1 MSSIIS
7 VIRRKVGINNI
18 NERMVFA
25 LSFVLFLP
33 ILFDF
38 ITSVTR
44 GNSSVYTYVL
54 YIATLFL
61 TLFKF
66 RSSITQKSVLVLIAL
81 YIVVGINYVVFP
93 ESIEYISSTQT
104 TLMLVFFLPL
114 AFLIFKNITD
124 WSSFVRIASFFCL
137 PAILI
142 GVYILLFTDVSSAL
156 RDDALFTYMEFSYA
170 LLPFV
175 CLSFARYYE
184 SKNRIYLLLFVVG
197 EAEMLAYG
205 CRAALLYSILFV
217 ALVEFMDFKRHKT
230 QLFLFFLVVVA
241 IVLSFD
247 TIISYLVSVD
257 LFSNSYFLKH
267 LLSGELFDHSTRV
280 EIYDNCQRRLST
292 MGMEI
297 SGLFG
302 DRAYCGSVYPHNII
316 YEMLMQFGW
325 VLGSG
330 ILLYYLILFLKSVS
344 HSNTRIIVLFF
355 FCAVVCRF
363 FVSDSYLQNGQF
375 WIMTACI
382 ISISKP
388 KTLPQ

>member
-7 VIRRKVGINNI
+7 VIRRKVGINDI

-38 ITSVTR
+38 ITSVTH
-44 GNSSVYTYVL
+44 GNSSVYTYIL
-54 YIATLFL
+54 YIATLAI

-66 RSSITQKSVLVLIAL
+66 RNYITQKNVLVLIAL

-93 ESIEYISSTQT
+93 ESIKYISSTQT

-124 WSSFVRIASFFCL
+124 WSSFVRIASFFSL

-175 CLSFARYYE
+175 CLSFARYYN
-184 SKNRIYLLLFVVG
+184 SKNRLYLLLFAAG

-217 ALVEFMDFKRHKT
+217 VLVEFMDYKRHKT
-230 QLFLFFLVVVA
+230 QLLLFGLVVVT

-267 LLSGELFDHSTRV
+267 LVSGELLEHSSRV
-280 EIYDNCQRRLST
+280 EIYDNCEKRLST
-292 MGMEI
+292 MGMDI

-316 YEMLMQFGW
+316 YEILMQFGW
-325 VLGSG
+325 ILGSG
-330 ILLYYLILFLKSVS
+330 ILLYYFVLLLKAVS
-344 HSNTRIIVLFF
+344 YSDTRIVVLFF
-355 FCAVVCRF
+355 ICCIFCKF
-363 FVSDSYLQNGQF
+363 LVSDSYLQNGQF

-382 ISISKP
+382 ISISKL
-388 KTLPQ
+388 KSLPQ

>member
-1 MSSIIS
+1 MIERVLKKIS
-7 VIRRKVGINNI
+7 VTDD
-18 NERMVFA
+18 NEKKILD

-38 ITSVTR
+38 ITSVTH
-44 GNSSVYTYVL
+44 GNSSVYTYIL
-54 YIATLFL
+54 YIATLVI

-66 RSSITQKSVLVLIAL
+66 KSCITQKSVLVLIAL
-81 YIVVGINYVVFP
+81 YLVVGINYLIFP
-93 ESIEYISSTQT
+93 VSVEYISSTQS
-104 TLMLVFFLPL
+104 TLMLVFSLPL
-114 AFLIFKNITD
+114 AFLIFRNITD
-124 WSSFVRIASFFCL
+124 WSSFIRIASFFCL

-142 GVYILLFTDVSSAL
+142 GVYILLFTDVSSDL

-175 CLSFARYYE
+175 CLSFARYYD
-184 SKNRIYLLLFVVG
+184 SKNRLYLLLFAAG

-205 CRAALLYSILFV
+205 CRAALLCSVLFV
-217 ALVEFMDFKRHKT
+217 VLVEFMDYKRHKT
-230 QLFLFFLVVVA
+230 QLFLFILVIAV

-257 LFSNSYFLKH
+257 LFSNSYFLKN
-267 LLSGELFDHSTRV
+267 LVSGDLFEHSTRV
-280 EIYDNCQRRLST
+280 EIYDNCERRLST
-292 MGMEI
+292 MGLEI

-316 YEMLMQFGW
+316 YEVLMQFGW
-325 VLGSG
+325 ILGSG
-330 ILLYYLILFLKSVS
+330 ILLYYLILLLKAVS
-344 HSNTRIIVLFF
+344 HSDTRIVVLFF
-355 FCAVVCRF
+355 FCCIFCRF

-382 ISISKP
+382 ISISKL
-388 KTLPQ
+388 KSLPQ

>member
-1 MSSIIS
+1 MSSKIS
-7 VIRRKVGINNI
+7 VIRRKVGINDI

-38 ITSVTR
+38 ITSVTH
-44 GNSSVYTYVL
+44 GNSSVYTYIL
-54 YIATLFL
+54 YIATLAI

-66 RSSITQKSVLVLIAL
+66 RNCITQNSVLVLIAL
-81 YIVVGINYVVFP
+81 YIVIGINCVVFP
-93 ESIEYISSTQT
+93 ESIEYISSPQT

-124 WSSFVRIASFFCL
+124 WSSFVRIASFFSL

-156 RDDALFTYMEFSYA
+156 QDDALFTYMEFSYA

-175 CLSFARYYE
+175 CLSFAQYYN
-184 SKNRIYLLLFVVG
+184 SKNRLYLLLFVAG

-205 CRAALLYSILFV
+205 CRGALLFSILFV
-217 ALVEFMDFKRHKT
+217 VLVEFMDYKRHKT
-230 QLFLFFLVVVA
+230 QLLLFGLVVVT

-267 LLSGELFDHSTRV
+267 LVSGELLEHSSRV
-280 EIYDNCQRRLST
+280 EIYNNCEKRLST
-292 MGMEI
+292 MGMDI

-302 DRAYCGSVYPHNII
+302 DRAYCGDVYPHNII
-316 YEMLMQFGW
+316 YEILMQFGW
-325 VLGSG
+325 ILGSG
-330 ILLYYLILFLKSVS
+330 ILLYYFVLLLKAVS
-344 HSNTRIIVLFF
+344 YSDARIVVLFF
-355 FCAVVCRF
+355 ICCIFCKF

-382 ISISKP
+382 ISISKL
-388 KTLPQ
+388 KSLSQ

>member
-1 MSSIIS
+1 MIERVLKKIS
-7 VIRRKVGINNI
+7 VTDD
-18 NERMVFA
+18 NEKKILD

-38 ITSVTR
+38 ITSVTH
-44 GNSSVYTYVL
+44 GNSSVYTYIL
-54 YIATLFL
+54 YIATLAI

-66 RSSITQKSVLVLIAL
+66 RSCITQKSVLVLIAL
-81 YIVVGINYVVFP
+81 YLVVGVNYLIFP
-93 ESIEYISSTQT
+93 VSVEYISSTQS
-104 TLMLVFFLPL
+104 TLILVFSLPL
-114 AFLIFKNITD
+114 AFLIFRNITD
-124 WSSFVRIASFFCL
+124 WSSFIRIASFFSL

-175 CLSFARYYE
+175 CLSFARYYD
-184 SKNRIYLLLFVVG
+184 SKNRLYLLLFATG

-205 CRAALLYSILFV
+205 CRAALLYSVLFV
-217 ALVEFMDFKRHKT
+217 VLVEFMDYKRHKT
-230 QLFLFFLVVVA
+230 QLFLFILVIAV

-257 LFSNSYFLKH
+257 LFSNSYFLKN
-267 LLSGELFDHSTRV
+267 LVSGDLFEHSSRV
-280 EIYDNCQRRLST
+280 EIYDNCERRLST

-316 YEMLMQFGW
+316 YEVLMQFGW
-325 VLGSG
+325 ILGSG
-330 ILLYYLILFLKSVS
+330 ILLYYLILLLKAVS
-344 HSNTRIIVLFF
+344 HSDTRIVVLFF
-355 FCAVVCRF
+355 FCCIFCRF

-382 ISISKP
+382 ISISKL
-388 KTLPQ
+388 KSLPQ

>member
-1 MSSIIS
+1 MSSIFSLIK
-7 VIRRKVGINNI
+7 RNARI
-18 NERMVFA
+18 NETNERVILA

-38 ITSVTR
+38 ITSVTQ
-44 GNSSVYTYVL
+44 GNSSVYTYFL
-54 YIATLFL
+54 YIATLAI

-66 RSSITQKSVLVLIAL
+66 RNCITQKSVLALIIL
-81 YIVVGINYVVFP
+81 YIIVGINYVAFP
-93 ESIEYISSTQT
+93 ESVEYISSTQSV
-104 TLMLVFFLPL
+104 LLLVFFLPL

-257 LFSNSYFLKH
+257 LFSNSYFLKN
-267 LLSGELFDHSTRV
+267 LVSGDLFEHSTRI

-316 YEMLMQFGW
+316 YEVLMQFGW